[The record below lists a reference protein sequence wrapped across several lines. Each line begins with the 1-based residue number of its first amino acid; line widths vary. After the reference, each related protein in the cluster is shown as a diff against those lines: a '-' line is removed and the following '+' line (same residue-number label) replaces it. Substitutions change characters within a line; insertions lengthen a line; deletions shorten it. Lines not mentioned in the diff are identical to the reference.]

1 MWGIVPPLLPIAKLT
16 GDGGGAGGIPSTKP
30 WVDLLFV
37 AEEEVMTPREM
48 FAEKA
53 SKELA
58 VVGGAVRVDIVKGG
72 WRGCRD

>member
-1 MWGIVPPLLPIAKLT
+1 MVPPLLPMAKLT

-37 AEEEVMTPREM
+37 EVEEVMTPQEM
-48 FAEKA
+48 FWEKA

-58 VVGGAVRVDIVKGG
+58 IVGGAVRVDIVNVGRWK
-72 WRGCRD
+72 

>member
-1 MWGIVPPLLPIAKLT
+1 MAKLT

-37 AEEEVMTPREM
+37 EVEEVMTPREM
-48 FAEKA
+48 LWEKV

-58 VVGGAVRVDIVKGG
+58 VVGGAVRVDILKSV
-72 WRGCRD
+72 CRS